1 VSTRYLTS
9 DPGQLEL
16 GLAAAV
22 GAIRS
27 GDLVVLPT
35 DTVYGI
41 AADAFDPPAVSR
53 LLVAKGRGR
62 EMPPPVLINAAPT
75 LDALASGVPSWVRT
89 LVGHYWPGPLT
100 VVVREQGSLQW
111 DLGNTRG
118 TVAVRMPHDPVA
130 LALLERTGPLAVS
143 SANLSGRPA
152 ATNAD
157 QAEEMLGDWV
167 EVILDGGP
175 TTSDL
180 ASTIL
185 DCTGDRPRVL
195 RAGALA
201 PEELRTVLAA
211 DGVELELPEAGQGPG
226 RERRA

>member
-201 PEELRTVLAA
+201 PEELSTMLAA
-211 DGVELELPEAGQGPG
+211 DGVELEFPEAGQGPG